1 MNDISEEQIL
11 LGIYMVC
18 EKIMLPSAVF
28 RGHENE
34 KTNVLTLLKRTIEF
48 GESNSALI
56 IGPRGS
62 GKTTLVRHALRELRQ
77 APSFDAQA
85 LVVRLDGRV
94 HTDDHL
100 ALKQI
105 TRQLGL
111 EAAVGDKVFRSFAEN
126 LTFLL
131 ECLKSGGR
139 DTSKCVLFI
148 LEEFDLF
155 CGHHNQ
161 TLLYNLFDVAQSAQ
175 APVCVLGLT
184 VRLDVVELLEK
195 RVKSRFSH
203 RQVFVLPPA
212 DKRAGL
218 ASRLGLLGDLLAL
231 PDDDGGVRLFDP
243 VFLHCWNGSA
253 RQLAGD
259 PETQVVSKLSPQHP
273 FLQASDFTEVY
284 ELISR
289 DPLVNLL
296 TGLSLVEIC
305 LVISMY
311 HHTDIYDGE
320 PLNFEMVLHRYMK
333 FVSQNPSAEM
343 AQRPV
348 LLKAFEH
355 LQKLEVVVP
364 LVSGGREVLKE
375 FQLHRFLAT
384 PDQVKRAVKMM
395 DARLPTDVQQW
406 ALSSNH

>member
-1 MNDISEEQIL
+1 MW
-11 LGIYMVC
+11 
-18 EKIMLPSAVF
+18 
-28 RGHENE
+28 
-34 KTNVLTLLKRTIEF
+34 
-48 GESNSALI
+48 
-56 IGPRGS
+56 
-62 GKTTLVRHALRELRQ
+62 LVRHALRELRQ

-259 PETQVVSKLSPQHP
+259 PEVRRVCKALCDVDESEAAFRTFLTQVVSKLSPQHP